1 MIEPDPKTTST
12 ARRLIKPVFKV
23 LLILLA
29 GLLFFPA
36 LAPAQTGVSPEKSPA
51 FQLSPDETSTFNSP
65 LEKNQPQLFA
75 CLGRQE
81 QYLILS
87 NQADQGPTFQI
98 FHHDKKQKVFY
109 PGKTYVGQAVLAV
122 AYDDQALVFLNNG
135 FCHSYGQAGRMKT
148 QPRLPEHLQPLACS
162 VYQKKLLVLIRAES
176 ATQIPLL
183 KNYSVESR
191 NPTAEVFP
199 EKHTTAAEPND
210 SAGQNSI
217 KLPLVAAQSGDY
229 FLLILHSDNQY
240 YSLIE
245 KSLPISTWQNTKFG
259 CYADVIY
266 FFGIESGLDDRSANS
281 DSTTFQSD
289 SNESRF
295 GNYNSGRSGLMSC
308 YLKNNLC
315 SQPEPLPVDYP
326 VEVSA
331 VLEVNRQLKIVVA
344 VSSEGSLSGAP
355 EFSGA
360 TVESAA
366 EDFARFQ
373 IGYLTGAGWEF
384 TPPLQGETE
393 RELTADIKKI
403 AFAADEQN
411 IAVFIRQSDASIITG
426 LYSENGQVI
435 QSPNRPALL
444 SESVTPAWMKFIFSP
459 ITNLIMMALALA
471 IVFRHKQQAFTAPK
485 PLPDFVF
492 LAPMVRRF
500 LAFLFDSLLVS
511 FVTFGIFSGQLVKLQ
526 TKMESIEQFE
536 SFTEIP
542 EFMQFSLI
550 YSGIFILYMILTE
563 TLLSA
568 SPGKLSLGLIVIN
581 ENNLPL
587 TPGQAFLRNFLRL
600 IDLHTW
606 IFAYFL
612 IFITARRQRVGD
624 LFAHTIVAVRTPQL
638 QQRMFNAMNSRKPDQ
653 APDDDSDSSDE
664 NSGPYQDDSDFHPND
679 SESDK

>member
-12 ARRLIKPVFKV
+12 ARRLIKPVSKV

-29 GLLFFPA
+29 GLLI
-36 LAPAQTGVSPEKSPA
+36 SPA
-51 FQLSPDETSTFNSP
+51 FASAQTDEPLNESLTIQSP
-65 LEKNQPQLFA
+65 LDTNFQQLFA
-75 CLGRQE
+75 CLGQQE
-81 QYLILS
+81 QYLILCG
-87 NQADQGPTFQI
+87 QADQSPTFQI
-98 FHHDKKQKVFY
+98 FHYEENQKVFY
-109 PGKTYVGQAVLAV
+109 PGKTYSGQAALAV

-135 FCHSYGQAGRMKT
+135 YCHSYGRAGRMKT

-162 VYQKKLLVLIRAES
+162 VYQKKLLVLIRVES

-183 KNYSVESR
+183 KNYSVESK
-191 NPTAEVFP
+191 NPTAEVTP
-199 EKHTTAAEPND
+199 EKNTTAAEPND
-210 SAGQNSI
+210 SAGQNST
-217 KLPLVAAQSGDY
+217 KLPLVAARAGDH

-240 YSLIE
+240 HSLTE
-245 KSLPISTWQNTKFG
+245 NPLPISTWQNIKFG

-266 FFGIESGLDDRSANS
+266 FFGIESD
-281 DSTTFQSD
+281 
-289 SNESRF
+289 
-295 GNYNSGRSGLMSC
+295 GNRLMSC

-315 SQPEPLPVDYP
+315 SQPEPLPVDYS
-326 VEVSA
+326 VEASA
-331 VLEVNRQLKIVVA
+331 VLEVNRQLKIVIA

-355 EFSGA
+355 E
-360 TVESAA
+360 SAV

-373 IGYLTGAGWEF
+373 IGYLTAAGWEF
-384 TPPLQGETE
+384 TTPLPGETE
-393 RELTADIKKI
+393 QELTADIKKV

-411 IAVFIRQSDASIITG
+411 IAVFIRQSDSSINVG

-435 QSPNRPALL
+435 QPPNRPALP
-444 SESVTPAWMKFIFSP
+444 SETVVPAWMKFIFSP

-471 IVFRHKQQAFTAPK
+471 IVFRNKQQAFTAPK
-485 PLPDFVF
+485 PLPDFVL

-511 FVTFGIFSGQLVKLQ
+511 FGTFGIFSSQFAKLQ
-526 TKMESIEQFE
+526 SKMESIEQFE
-536 SFTEIP
+536 SLTEIP

-563 TLLSA
+563 MLLSA

-587 TPGQAFLRNFLRL
+587 SPRQAFLRNFLRL

-638 QQRMFNAMNSRKPDQ
+638 QQNMIDAMIRRKSDQ
-653 APDDDSDSSDE
+653 TSDDDSDS
-664 NSGPYQDDSDFHPND
+664 PPDDSDSHPND
-679 SESDK
+679 SESDKQQ